1 MTGCVTFSVFAC
13 FNPDISEWPNC
24 RRWTLFR
31 LLEIPGFFY
40 FRFTINRCQCFSVIA
55 QTDFDLLI
63 FLPLKLVHNYV
74 CCTSKLMPLLSH
86 TYLCQSN
93 RWHVVCVTICCAQ
106 TSEIIEC
113 DVVFLSAARSSVLS
127 FVLPSANSECI
138 SISPNKLLLGKSRSS
153 WLQCVKFSTITD
165 FRTVSSIFSNY
176 KCIL

>member
-1 MTGCVTFSVFAC
+1 MF
-13 FNPDISEWPNC
+13 
-24 RRWTLFR
+24 
-31 LLEIPGFFY
+31 
-40 FRFTINRCQCFSVIA
+40 CFSIIA

-74 CCTSKLMPLLSH
+74 CYTSKLMPLLSH
-86 TYLCQSN
+86 TYLFVPEQKMASSL
-93 RWHVVCVTICCAQ
+93 HVWSVVLR
-106 TSEIIEC
+106 IIEC

-138 SISPNKLLLGKSRSS
+138 SISPNKLLLRKSRSS

-176 KCIL
+176 KCILWFLSDIYELQSICQFHVLFLEKMSIWWMMSV